1 MGVGVS
7 VGVGVKAPFG
17 RGARGARGRRVLP
30 SSQMPSPLSHLPF
43 GSGLCSIFFVI
54 FMGYAGSSS
63 GFIPRGANKGIG
75 PMVGKICLPLLI
87 FRNIAKLDLSSAP
100 FAVVG
105 CIGVRTV
112 TTTSKE
118 KGRPNK
124 TELPTTS

>member
-1 MGVGVS
+1 
-7 VGVGVKAPFG
+7 
-17 RGARGARGRRVLP
+17 
-30 SSQMPSPLSHLPF
+30 MPSPLSHLPF